1 MQINRRRCYFGT
13 TRNNPYSK
21 NSEIGSQEKT
31 QGTDRMRTKVL
42 TTNSFVGCAL
52 RTLPLPIAEQ
62 TIFLNEVEYQ
72 QKLLKELC
80 KSTEEDVILEQP
92 EVIAT
97 PKTRKSAAKKKR
109 KETIE

>member
-1 MQINRRRCYFGT
+1 
-13 TRNNPYSK
+13 
-21 NSEIGSQEKT
+21 
-31 QGTDRMRTKVL
+31 MRTKVL